1 MGRLAGG
8 ALSCCA
14 GGGLTVRR
22 VSRLVTAIVTVLLL
36 APEVGWPHA
45 YLVKSSPARRAV
57 LVRAPTEVQLWF
69 NERLEAAFSRLT
81 VVDGDGRQVDAGD
94 VRVGPDDP
102 KRLSVGV
109 APLAPGTYTV
119 RYRVLSVDGHIVESE
134 FSFTIREPR

>member
-1 MGRLAGG
+1 
-8 ALSCCA
+8 
-14 GGGLTVRR
+14 
-22 VSRLVTAIVTVLLL
+22 
-36 APEVGWPHA
+36 
-45 YLVKSSPARRAV
+45 
-57 LVRAPTEVQLWF
+57 VQLWF

-94 VRVGPDDP
+94 IRVSPDDP

-134 FSFTIREPR
+134 FSFTIRAPR

>member
-1 MGRLAGG
+1 MHFSSAFAALLAV
-8 ALSCCA
+8 C
-14 GGGLTVRR
+14 
-22 VSRLVTAIVTVLLL
+22 LL
-36 APEVGWPHA
+36 APNSGAAHA
-45 YLVKSSPARRAV
+45 YLVKSSPAPRAV
-57 LVRAPTEVQLWF
+57 VMRPPTEVRLWF

-81 VVDGDGRQVDAGD
+81 VVDGNGRQVDAGD

-109 APLAPGTYTV
+109 PPLAPGTYTV